1 MDGQDMDKKQNK
13 IINDTLEEF
22 FKLLEIEGD
31 FEVSES
37 QEAIDILLNTQDS
50 GIVIG
55 YHGDTLE
62 SLQLVLSLIL
72 AKKTGEFK
80 RVSIEVGEYKKK
92 REEWLKNL
100 ALETK
105 ERVVLENKEIYLSDL
120 KSWERR
126 VVHLLLQNDQE
137 VVSESVGEG
146 KDRVLVVK
154 PKN

>member
-1 MDGQDMDKKQNK
+1 MAKKENK
-13 IINDTLEEF
+13 TIKETAEEL
-22 FKLLEIEGD
+22 FKLLGIEGGFD
-31 FEVSES
+31 ISEGE
-37 QEAIDILLNTQDS
+37 EAIEINLDTQDS

-62 SLQLVLSLIL
+62 SLQLVLSLCF
-72 AKKTGEFK
+72 AKQTGEFK
-80 RVSIEVGEYKKK
+80 RVSVEVGEYKKK

-105 ERVVLENKEIYLSDL
+105 EKVLSENKEVYLSDL

-126 VVHLLLQNDQE
+126 VVHLLLQDDQE
-137 VVSESVGEG
+137 VISESIGEG

>member
-1 MDGQDMDKKQNK
+1 MAKENK
-13 IINDTLEEF
+13 SIKATAEELL
-22 FKLLEIEGD
+22 KLLGIEGS
-31 FEVSES
+31 FEISENEES
-37 QEAIDILLNTQDS
+37 IDITLDTPDS

-62 SLQLVLSLIL
+62 SLQLVFSLCF
-72 AKKTGEFK
+72 AKQTGEFK

-100 ALETK
+100 ALDTK
-105 ERVVLENKEIYLSDL
+105 EKVLSQNKEVYLSDL

-126 VVHLLLQNDQE
+126 VVHLLLQDDQE

-146 KDRVLVVK
+146 KDRVLVIK
-154 PKN
+154 PRA

>member
-1 MDGQDMDKKQNK
+1 MDKKQAK
-13 IINDTLEEF
+13 IIQDTTEELL
-22 FKLLEIEGD
+22 KLLEVEGD
-31 FEVSES
+31 FEFSITD
-37 QEAIDILLNTQDS
+37 EAIDLNLTTEDS

-62 SLQLVLSLIL
+62 SLQLILSLCL
-72 AKKTGEFK
+72 AKRLGEFK

-92 REEWLKNL
+92 REEWLRNL
-100 ALETK
+100 AAETRD
-105 ERVVLENKEIYLSDL
+105 RVVSENKEVYLSDL

-126 VVHLLLQNDQE
+126 VVHLILQDDQE